1 MLQNGDAGNLP
12 PREDVM
18 RTACSIVC
26 AVIAMV
32 GASTAWSAACDGF
45 TDVDGAN
52 ATYCP
57 AVAYLKDRGV
67 TLGCTA
73 TTYCPND
80 FVTRL
85 QMALFLQRMGHADP
99 SNTLGDHTT
108 AIGGGQNNT
117 ASSPVGFA
125 TVGGGDGNVAT
136 GAFSTIGGG
145 IGNGASGQ
153 DAVVSGGEQ
162 NTASGLA
169 STVPGGSNNSA
180 TGVGSFAAGF
190 AAEANFDGCFV
201 WGDFSTDSP
210 VRCNLANRFVVRS
223 VGGIYMLTSGN
234 QESNYAG
241 TFIAPGAQ
249 AWTAT
254 SDRNSKER
262 LQPIDAEDVLRKVV
276 QLPIATWNWKSQ
288 DPAIRHM
295 GPMAQDFSAAF
306 QLGETPKG
314 ISTIDADGVALAAIQ
329 GLHARLAAQ
338 DARLAERDARLAEQ
352 TRLLASLTAR
362 LVALERRGSTSA
374 SR

>member
-1 MLQNGDAGNLP
+1 
-12 PREDVM
+12 M
-18 RTACSIVC
+18 RTLRSIV
-26 AVIAMV
+26 VAMFAMLV
-32 GASTAWSAACDGF
+32 GPAAWAAACDGF
-45 TDVDGAN
+45 TDVDSAN

-67 TLGCTA
+67 TLGCTG

-85 QMALFLQRMGHADP
+85 QMALFLQRMGRADP

-108 AIGGGQNNT
+108 AIGGGTLNT
-117 ASSPVGFA
+117 ASATFGWA
-125 TVGGGDGNVAT
+125 TVGGGLHNQAT
-136 GAFSTIGGG
+136 GDSSTIAGG
-145 IGNGASGQ
+145 IDNTASAS
-153 DAVVSGGEQ
+153 DAVVSGGSS

-169 STVPGGSNNSA
+169 STIPGGSNN
-180 TGVGSFAAGF
+180 TAAGF
-190 AAEANFDGCFV
+190 VSLAAGFVAEANFDGCFV
-201 WGDFSTDSP
+201 WGDVSTDSP
-210 VRCNLANRFVVRS
+210 VRCNAANRFVVRS

-234 QESNYAG
+234 QEGNYAG
-241 TFIAPGAQ
+241 TFVAPGAQ

-262 LQPIDAEDVLRKVV
+262 LQPIDAEEVLRKVT

-329 GLHARLAAQ
+329 GLNAKLEAQNSRLFERDALIAEQARVMLSLNARLAA
-338 DARLAERDARLAEQ
+338 
-352 TRLLASLTAR
+352 
-362 LVALERRGSTSA
+362 LERQGLPTLPR
-374 SR
+374 